1 MMIIGC
7 DFHPRFQQ
15 IAFVDQE
22 TGEYG
27 ERRLQHRGEA
37 EEFYRRL
44 AGQQVRIGMEAT
56 GNYGWFCRLAEEQ
69 GHELVLGDATRIR
82 AAAPRKQKT
91 DKRDARHILDLLL
104 ENRFPA
110 VWQPDAANQDL
121 RVLLT
126 HRVKQVRLR
135 TRLKNQLDGLAKSEG
150 YLSPRVWSAGRRAEL
165 EALPLCGWLDRR
177 RQDLL
182 ELHDELDK
190 RIAPLD
196 EALREAANED
206 AAARL
211 LMTHPGVGPVV
222 SLAFVLTIG
231 DVSRFQRGKQVGSY
245 LPPQRRRPVAGDP
258 GFGLIPSE
266 ESSGQHRRLGSVSK
280 QGNSLVRWLLVQAAA
295 LAQRYDPSWH
305 RQYVRLSMNKHHGVA
320 KVAIAHKLAV
330 RLYSTP
336 ATKTRR
342 RGPRIGCCVRGKTMS
357 SYPYAVRMR
366 DSPCSAVVAY
376 KHTDRLIGHPV
387 SPCNSREFEQAI
399 MAQYRAE
406 YMVGGT

>member
-15 IAFVDQE
+15 IAFLDKE

-27 ERRLQHRGEA
+27 ERRLNHPQEA
-37 EEFYRRL
+37 VEFYRRL
-44 AGQQVRIGMEAT
+44 SGKPARIGMEAT
-56 GNYGWFCRLAEEQ
+56 GNYYWFRRLAEEQ

-110 VWQPDAANQDL
+110 VWQPDATNQDL
-121 RVLLT
+121 RVLLM
-126 HRVKQVRLR
+126 HRVKQVRMR

-150 YLSPRVWSAGRRAEL
+150 YLSPRVWSDGRRAEL
-165 EALPLCGWLDRR
+165 EALPLHGWLGRR

-182 ELHDELDK
+182 ELHDELDE

-196 EALREAANED
+196 EALREAANQD

-222 SLAFVLTIG
+222 SLAYVLTIG

-245 LPPQRRRPVAGDP
+245 L
-258 GFGLIPSE
+258 GLIPSE

-330 RLYSTP
+330 RLYWMLRTGQNYEQLS
-336 ATKTRR
+336 
-342 RGPRIGCCVRGKTMS
+342 VRGS
-357 SYPYAVRMR
+357 HAGQSV
-366 DSPCSAVVAY
+366 
-376 KHTDRLIGHPV
+376 
-387 SPCNSREFEQAI
+387 
-399 MAQYRAE
+399 
-406 YMVGGT
+406 